1 MEDNRKNCPMRHK
14 SNGNC
19 LPCGGFCTS
28 VNDAI
33 CEAIH
38 QAYQHGFNDG
48 YRQAEADDLY
58 DMPCFGLCR
67 ED

>member
-1 MEDNRKNCPMRHK
+1 MEDNRKNCPLRHE
-14 SNGNC
+14 NGNC

-48 YRQAEADDLY
+48 YRQAEANDLY
-58 DMPCFGLCR
+58 DMPCFGFCK